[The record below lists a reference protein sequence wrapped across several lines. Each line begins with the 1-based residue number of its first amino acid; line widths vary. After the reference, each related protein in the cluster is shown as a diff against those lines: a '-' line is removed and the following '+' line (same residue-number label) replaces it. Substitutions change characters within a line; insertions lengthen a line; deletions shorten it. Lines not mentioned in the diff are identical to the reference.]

1 MRALLEARRLGSS
14 EARCDVYVTYH
25 SGQGD
30 DHGYHVP
37 QEEVAL
43 PKATQQHVK
52 CAAPSPCKAA
62 GIPKTDGT
70 CTYPILADLT
80 NCSSKGV
87 EGTCRAGSCV
97 ANSLKGQQKRR
108 MSDKD
113 AEQSWHAQRR
123 LRQLSHVSNTKL
135 QLTNFERT
143 AMNKIQANKQEQVEQ
158 FAEMKRRR
166 LAEKASSA
174 LPPSSEHTSCPL
186 PGQENTDDC
195 PGANVHGCM
204 DEAALNFNPHATVS
218 AQCCYPPN
226 RYVKVDMTESVFRE
240 NFWTMEV
247 GGSIA
252 GVGLPLVGNDEVCV
266 PQDTCVKVTTYDE
279 SCDGMMVGGGGVS
292 VTSRVVQDG
301 KVFTTHDMDG
311 AFECSKR
318 TQFGTC
324 PIEGCTDKLAVNF
337 NPAATVDDSTCEYL
351 SCNAGER
358 AVVIDIKYDDAPKE
372 TSWKLTDEK
381 GVSLVD
387 SNDFD
392 HVYAGPK
399 SMNYYC
405 FPESKCL
412 YYLIKDSAGNGMSAA
427 GHYAVKYGPI
437 ANLQTV
443 ASGHEFEWIK
453 AHFVGGPAT
462 CSKQ

>member
-1 MRALLEARRLGSS
+1 MGG
-14 EARCDVYVTYH
+14 
-25 SGQGD
+25 GQ
-30 DHGYHVP
+30 
-37 QEEVAL
+37 
-43 PKATQQHVK
+43 
-52 CAAPSPCKAA
+52 
-62 GIPKTDGT
+62 
-70 CTYPILADLT
+70 
-80 NCSSKGV
+80 
-87 EGTCRAGSCV
+87 
-97 ANSLKGQQKRR
+97 
-108 MSDKD
+108 
-113 AEQSWHAQRR
+113 
-123 LRQLSHVSNTKL
+123 
-135 QLTNFERT
+135 
-143 AMNKIQANKQEQVEQ
+143 
-158 FAEMKRRR
+158 
-166 LAEKASSA
+166 
-174 LPPSSEHTSCPL
+174 
-186 PGQENTDDC
+186 
-195 PGANVHGCM
+195 
-204 DEAALNFNPHATVS
+204 
-218 AQCCYPPN
+218 
-226 RYVKVDMTESVFRE
+226 
-240 NFWTMEV
+240 
-247 GGSIA
+247 IA

-324 PIEGCTDKLAVNF
+324 PIEGCTDKLAVVF
-337 NPAATVDDSTCEYL
+337 
-351 SCNAGER
+351 
-358 AVVIDIKYDDAPKE
+358 DIKYDDAPKE
-372 TSWKLTDEK
+372 MSWKLTDEK

-405 FPESKCL
+405 FPETKCL